1 MAKFKLGDIFG
12 IPTSRGKAYFQCVYS
27 NKLEG
32 ELIKVFNNV
41 FEQPL
46 ESIEELLNVEDFF
59 FVGFPLK
66 AALNRKIVEKLRPP
80 GRSVPVDVGTVGG
93 ARQIVAGREDKGTLD
108 RKVFQGGERG
118 DPHLGADGG
127 QAGSH
132 ADQTLEV

>member
-66 AALNRKIVEKLRPP
+66 AALNRKIVEKVGVIPIPSDFKKPRYSCSGIN
-80 GRSVPVDVGTVGG
+80 GRTKEIIS
-93 ARQIVAGREDKGTLD
+93 
-108 RKVFQGGERG
+108 
-118 DPHLGADGG
+118 
-127 QAGSH
+127 
-132 ADQTLEV
+132 